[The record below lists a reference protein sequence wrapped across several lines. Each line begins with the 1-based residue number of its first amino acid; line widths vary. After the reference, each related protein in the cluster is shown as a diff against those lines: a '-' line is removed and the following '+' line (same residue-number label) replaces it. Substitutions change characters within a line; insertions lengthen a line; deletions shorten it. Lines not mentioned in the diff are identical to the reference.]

1 MVSLDRSPV
10 RIGPLRLVIAGVAA
24 VVLTLVLLL
33 LMATESH
40 AAGNIEPMQFNVEEE
55 FTLQLNETGDAQC
68 IDVLKYDRAFF
79 NTQGF
84 TFENYPF
91 LLERRFRDYA
101 DIREITDFNY
111 KIDRPDDAITLSFRS
126 FGKAYNEGDYW
137 IVYGFSNEP
146 RFTINDKLVFESAST
161 VNNEFTLWQDLAFKT
176 TTYLALPAQATD
188 VQYNADKNAV
198 TYKLAYVPPSGL
210 GGNVFQ
216 RNSLVFIP
224 LFAVVLAGSIAVVVL
239 LVLRERRSTAVPVT
253 SAGAS
258 PAPIVFVATERVPTE
273 TVLAPVGALPE
284 PALPEE
290 EESAAEEPA
299 PRPLPSAPPAPAGPE
314 AHEVDER
321 PARFC
326 GFCGV
331 RIPSEEYRFCPH
343 CGREI
348 G

>member
-1 MVSLDRSPV
+1 MVSLDRSLV
-10 RIGPLRLVIAGVAA
+10 RIGPLRLVIAAVAA
-24 VVLTLVLLL
+24 VVLALVLLL
-33 LMATESH
+33 LMATESS

-55 FTLQLNETGDAQC
+55 FTLQLNETGDARC

-111 KIDRPDDAITLSFRS
+111 KIDRPNDAITLNFRS

-137 IVYGFSNEP
+137 IVYGFSSEP
-146 RFTINDKLVFESAST
+146 RFTIDDKLVFESAST

-176 TTYLALPAQATD
+176 TTYLALPAKATN

-198 TYKLAYVPPSGL
+198 TYQLAYVAPSGL

-216 RNSLVFIP
+216 RNSRVFIP
-224 LFAVVLAGSIAVVVL
+224 LFAVMLVGSIAVIVL
-239 LVLRERRSTAVPVT
+239 LALRERRSAALPVS
-253 SAGAS
+253 SAGAPPTS
-258 PAPIVFVATERVPTE
+258 VVFVATELVPTE
-273 TVLAPVGALPE
+273 TVLPPPVALPE
-284 PALPEE
+284 PVPLEQEE
-290 EESAAEEPA
+290 HATEEPA
-299 PRPLPSAPPAPAGPE
+299 PPSLSSASLAAGPE
-314 AHEVDER
+314 TRAVDER

-326 GFCGV
+326 GFCGT
-331 RIPSEEYRFCPH
+331 RIPSEEYHFCPH
-343 CGREI
+343 CGKEI
-348 G
+348 S